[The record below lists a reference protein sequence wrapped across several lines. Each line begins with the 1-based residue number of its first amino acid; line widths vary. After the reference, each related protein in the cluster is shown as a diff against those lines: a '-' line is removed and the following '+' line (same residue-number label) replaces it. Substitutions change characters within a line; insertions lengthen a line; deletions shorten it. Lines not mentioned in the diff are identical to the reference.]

1 MRIRLV
7 AAPAAPPLPRGPGA
21 PPATRL
27 PRQRKRTTT
36 GQLMSFS
43 CPRALATWHST
54 PLRLPRRRTAAPPP
68 HSRPQ
73 ATRAPTWRRIGC
85 ALPVRRRPHVARSPL
100 RKLPP
105 RRHRLAPPHQMQ
117 AVRCFRLLRIV
128 TRRRQLRSLA
138 RSLPSRRSLTQWPR
152 PRGRL
157 LRLRWTRR
165 LRHSMTRSESAA
177 GEFVSTPSSAQGTC
191 DRLATPGQTRCCNMS
206 RARRRR
212 LLLRRPI
219 ACVGSWLPLRIM
231 SRCGTKES
239 T

>member
-1 MRIRLV
+1 M
-7 AAPAAPPLPRGPGA
+7 PFSPGA
-21 PPATRL
+21 
-27 PRQRKRTTT
+27 
-36 GQLMSFS
+36 S

-54 PLRLPRRRTAAPPP
+54 PPRLLRRRTAAPPLR
-68 HSRPQ
+68 SRPQ
-73 ATRAPTWRRIGC
+73 ASHEPTWRCTGC
-85 ALPVRRRPHVARSPL
+85 ARPVRRRPHMARSPL

-105 RRHRLAPPHQMQ
+105 IRHRLAPPHQMQ
-117 AVRCFRLLRIV
+117 AVRCYLLLRIV

-191 DRLATPGQTRCCNMS
+191 DRLATPGQTRCRNMS

-212 LLLRRPI
+212 LLLRRSI
-219 ACVGSWLPLRIM
+219 ARGVSSLPLRRT
-231 SRCGTKES
+231 SRSGTTES
-239 T
+239 M